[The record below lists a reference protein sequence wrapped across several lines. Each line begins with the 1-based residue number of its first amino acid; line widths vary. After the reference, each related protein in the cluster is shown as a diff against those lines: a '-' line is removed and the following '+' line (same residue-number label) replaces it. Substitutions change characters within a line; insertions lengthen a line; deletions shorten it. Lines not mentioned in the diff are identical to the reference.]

1 MKASEIGQEQ
11 FTAAMLHPAELR
23 LVKPTMEEK
32 YIKLADK
39 YNDLADK
46 YIELQDK
53 YIELVRKGLDG
64 KETHI

>member
-11 FTAAMLHPAELR
+11 FKAAMLLPGEIHV
-23 LVKPTMEEK
+23 VKPTAEEK

-53 YIELVRKGLDG
+53 YIEMVRKGLDG
-64 KETHI
+64 KETHR

>member
-1 MKASEIGQEQ
+1 MNASEIRAKEALEHSALYQVGE
-11 FTAAMLHPAELR
+11 MR
-23 LVKPTMEEK
+23 VIKPTMEEK

-53 YIELVRKGLDG
+53 YIETLKGCR
-64 KETHI
+64 